1 MKKTYL
7 FSIISLLLF
16 NTCSGQSES
25 NVSGKSAQIEKLIST
40 YADYGKFNGTVLVA
54 EEGKVV
60 YKKAFGMANMEW
72 DIPNAPDTK
81 HRLGSITKQFTSAL
95 LEPTSNTTKS
105 LRRPSNAHNYSNN

>member
-1 MKKTYL
+1 MKKTNL
-7 FSIISLLLF
+7 FSIISLLLI

-54 EEGKVV
+54 EEGEVV

-72 DIPNAPDTK
+72 DMPNQVDTK
-81 HRLGSITKQFTSAL
+81 FRIASMTKQFTAML
-95 LEPTSNTTKS
+95 IMQLVAEDILDLEEPIST
-105 LRRPSNAHNYSNN
+105 